1 MTAPIRPRGPAH
13 ASLFGVIE
21 RSIAVWLW
29 ESARPETLPVSPLE
43 GGLTP
48 IRREVGHPV
57 FGRLTRAV
65 SWTLLGMALIILALA
80 AIEARQTSAIARHYQ
95 LSPGSMSLSSVADRI
110 EGDLAASPVAWLYP
124 DLEARGAKIA
134 VRVRDGLVP
143 LQRAAESYRVTS
155 ALVNE
160 LGLPGRLLMGRER
173 VAPLV
178 RALRDVRSI
187 WHQETTSFKEME
199 GVVQPYLTGAG
210 KGLPPLRG
218 VIKAATADHA
228 VSLTLFSADGERIAE
243 TLALEVG
250 DSFQLPLA
258 EGATLVMSALVHR
271 PGEPYQVVEDLR
283 IPLAV
288 WSEDEVTFP
297 RSGTTLRVDFNEEL
311 NRMAPRF
318 PPLSPAAR
326 EELGQ

>member
-1 MTAPIRPRGPAH
+1 MTAPIRPRGPAR

-21 RSIAVWLW
+21 RGVALWLW
-29 ESARPETLPVSPLE
+29 ETARPESLPVPPLE

-48 IRREVGHPV
+48 IRREEGHAVLGP
-57 FGRLTRAV
+57 LTRV
-65 SWTLLGMALIILALA
+65 ISWTLLAAAVLVLAIAAL
-80 AIEARQTSAIARHYQ
+80 EARQTAGLARHYQ
-95 LSPGSMSLSSVADRI
+95 LSPGSMSLASVADHI
-110 EGDLAASPVAWLYP
+110 EGDLAASPVAFLYP
-124 DLEARGAKIA
+124 DLGARGTKIA
-134 VRVRDGLVP
+134 ARVREGLVP
-143 LQRAAESYRVTS
+143 LERAAESYRVTS

-178 RALRDVRSI
+178 RALREVRSI

-199 GVVQPYLTGAG
+199 GVVQPYLMGAG

-228 VSLTLFSADGERIAE
+228 VSLTLFSPDGARLAE

-250 DSFQLPLA
+250 DSFQLPLV

-288 WSEDEVTFP
+288 WSEEEISFP
-297 RSGTTLRVDFNEEL
+297 HSGTTLRVDFNEEL

-318 PPLSPAAR
+318 PPLSAAAR
-326 EELGQ
+326 EELAL